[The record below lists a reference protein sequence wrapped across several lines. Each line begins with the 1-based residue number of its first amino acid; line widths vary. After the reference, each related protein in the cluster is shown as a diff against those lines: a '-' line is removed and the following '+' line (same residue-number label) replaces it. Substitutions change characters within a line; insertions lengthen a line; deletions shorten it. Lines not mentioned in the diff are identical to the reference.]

1 MRGDANDLA
10 NICSA
15 GKHTLAMDGCQTACL
30 SRQEAYLFSQNLLE
44 SMATSKL
51 DPCQVHTVLCM
62 VHLGHRAQFLARSHA
77 LYSRWGRAWV
87 GVKTSLLPPSCPTPA
102 KGEGI

>member
-77 LYSRWGRAWV
+77 LYSRWGRVWV
-87 GVKTSLLPPSCPTPA
+87 G
-102 KGEGI
+102 GENITAAPILSYPC